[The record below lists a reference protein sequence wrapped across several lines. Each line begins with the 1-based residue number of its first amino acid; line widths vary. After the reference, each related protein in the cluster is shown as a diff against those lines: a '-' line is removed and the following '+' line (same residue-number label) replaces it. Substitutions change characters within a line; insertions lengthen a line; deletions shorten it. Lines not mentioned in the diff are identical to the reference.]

1 MKMKHYEINEET
13 HEYNG
18 QTYKDLVC
26 YFGEKRFIL
35 VPLTKSVKCKSLFY
49 ALLDNKVKM

>member
-13 HEYNG
+13 HDYNG

-26 YFGEKRFIL
+26 CFGEKKFIL
-35 VPLTKSVKCKSLFY
+35 VPLTKSVKAKSLFY
-49 ALLDNKVKM
+49 ALLNEKVKM

>member
-1 MKMKHYEINEET
+1 MKHYEINEET